1 MEKDEREILLQKFAD
16 VNRKLLLANEQ
27 LAIAN
32 KKLKEYE
39 EKAQK
44 AENASKMKSLFLAN
58 MSHEIRTPLNA
69 IEGFSRVIAE
79 TDSQEDRLKFYEIIE
94 SNNNRLQSLVNEI
107 LDLSRVESGEIVVK
121 TAPTDLNELCTSV
134 KNIFKF
140 RCPDSVKLDFEE
152 STLSVVMNTDANRLT
167 QVFSNLISNALKHT
181 SVGKIA
187 YGYKIL
193 NEGTMIEFFVED
205 TGAGI
210 KQEDIEHIF
219 ETYVS
224 RDAETTKNGYG
235 LGLPLCKI
243 IVEKLGGKISVESEV
258 GKGTIFRF
266 SMPFHGTIGGV
277 DKSKTTT
284 TSSMRTIRIS
294 ERNGQQIK
302 KKILVAEDED
312 SNYELVKIVL
322 QKRYRLI
329 RAHNGIEAVT
339 LNEEEHPDLILM
351 DIRMPGMNGL
361 DATRIIKEV
370 SSDTPVVALSA
381 YAFEENIREAKQAGC
396 NEFMAKPFKVEN
408 LIDMV
413 RRYLD

>member
-107 LDLSRVESGEIVVK
+107 LDLSRVESGEIVMK

-205 TGAGI
+205 TGEGI

-294 ERNGQQIK
+294 ECNGQQIK

-370 SSDTPVVALSA
+370 SGDTPVVALSA